1 MSNEG
6 LAVKVANIMA
16 TIEPMYKAEQAG
28 SGSYG
33 YKFISVNAMIDI
45 ARPKLADQG
54 IVFYGDVE
62 DMQRFDR
69 QGKNGNQTFIY
80 LRVRWTV
87 TDGEGVFSFST
98 IGEASDTGDKASNK
112 AYTAAQ
118 KQAIS
123 KLLMMSGTD
132 EDPDS
137 IIPEPRDPGANN
149 PAVKKAQ
156 ERKDAM
162 GRAIVLLKQIEP
174 ESSKWSALIDEQFP
188 QFSGKGSAD
197 LNQKEWEAIEDWADV
212 IVNAQTTTPKD

>member
-1 MSNEG
+1 MSKE
-6 LAVKVANIMA
+6 LIAKVAGIMA

-45 ARPKLADQG
+45 ARPKLADAG

-62 DMQRFDR
+62 HIERFDGL
-69 QGKNGNQTFIY
+69 GKNGNQTFIY
-80 LRVRWTV
+80 LTVRWHV
-87 TDGEGVFSFST
+87 TDGDSEFNFAT

-118 KQAIS
+118 KQAVS
-123 KLLMMSGTD
+123 KMLMMSGTD

-137 IIPEPRDPGANN
+137 IIPEPRDPGANH
-149 PAVKKAQ
+149 PAVTKAT
-156 ERKDAM
+156 ERKAAM
-162 GRAIVLLKQIEP
+162 DRAVVLLKQIEP
-174 ESSKWSALIDEQFP
+174 DSSKWSALIDEQFP

-197 LNQKEWEAIEDWADV
+197 LNQKEWEAIEDWADI
-212 IVNAQTTTPKD
+212 IVHAQTSTPKG